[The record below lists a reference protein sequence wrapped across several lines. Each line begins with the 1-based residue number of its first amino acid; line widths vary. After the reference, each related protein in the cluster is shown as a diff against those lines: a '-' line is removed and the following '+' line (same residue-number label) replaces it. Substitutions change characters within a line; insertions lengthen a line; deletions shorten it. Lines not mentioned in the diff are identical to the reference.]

1 MLRVVNGLRG
11 LLEGFEG
18 CRRLLQLDIQLPRH
32 LGQIR
37 LHRSRSSTDRFPIPM
52 ILSEI
57 LLDADQVLFK
67 HIHASHPFA
76 GCG

>member
-1 MLRVVNGLRG
+1 MLRVVHSLRG
-11 LLEGFEG
+11 LLESFEG
-18 CRRLLQLDIQLPRH
+18 FRRLLQLDIQLPRH

-37 LHRSRSSTDRFPIPM
+37 LHCSRSSTDRLPIPM
-52 ILSEI
+52 VLSEI
-57 LLDADQVLFK
+57 LLDADQVLLE

>member
-1 MLRVVNGLRG
+1 MLRVVYSLRG

-18 CRRLLQLDIQLPRH
+18 CRRLLQLDIQLAGH

-37 LHRSRSSTDRFPIPM
+37 LHCSRSSTDRLPIPM

-57 LLDADQVLFK
+57 LLDADQVLFER
-67 HIHASHPFA
+67 IHASHPVA